1 MRSIGKTLCALG
13 LALSVSSCGA
23 LAPAYAAP
31 VCGDA
36 VQFVEKLTEA
46 HQVQV
51 GGGIVTKDAILVI
64 YATPGGELWTAI
76 TMGTDGSA
84 CLVMQGKEWFG
95 GLPPMPVPGERGA

>member
-1 MRSIGKTLCALG
+1 MRSMSRISCAVAIGLICSATPAFAQQPRCGSAVEFAKK
-13 LALSVSSCGA
+13 LS
-23 LAPAYAAP
+23 
-31 VCGDA
+31 
-36 VQFVEKLTEA
+36 EA

-95 GLPPMPVPGERGA
+95 GLPPMPVPGQRGA